1 MFYVFFGER
10 RDTAHTPHESPA
22 VMTVPLI
29 VLAAGT
35 VLLSLIGTPAWP
47 WFHSYLSGHAAH
59 VQPVNTGVLAVM
71 LLSTALVALGI
82 TAGWWLY
89 GRSRIANVEA
99 PDALETLQPDIFTV
113 LRNKFWIDDLY
124 DKSIV
129 RLNRGLSRASN
140 WLDTMI
146 WGGAV
151 TLLSYLFLGIAWL
164 NRFFDEYVVNLGFD
178 KGCGSVRW
186 SARFISF
193 FQNGQVQ
200 RYLRALGFGVALLVI
215 IFIWGCRP

>member
-1 MFYVFFGER
+1 
-10 RDTAHTPHESPA
+10 
-22 VMTVPLI
+22 MTVALV

-35 VLLSLIGTPAWP
+35 VLLSIVGTPAWP
-47 WFHSYLSGHAAH
+47 WFHSYLTGHAAH
-59 VQPVNTGVLAVM
+59 VQPVNASVLAIM

-89 GRSRIANVEA
+89 GRHRIAAAET
-99 PDALETLQPDIFTV
+99 PDALETSQPDIFTL
-113 LRNKFWIDDLY
+113 LRNKFWIDELY
-124 DKSIV
+124 DKSVV

-140 WLDTMI
+140 WFDTMI

-151 TLLSYLFLGIAWL
+151 ALLSYLFLGIAWL

-200 RYLRALGFGVALLVI
+200 RYLRTLGFGVALLVI
-215 IFIWGCRP
+215 MFIWGCRR